1 MQVKVR
7 ASVPEG
13 AYVQTWRVRSY
24 EAERSGRIGI
34 STILRYLEAVATEH
48 STAAGFD
55 PHWYESQQSAW
66 VVRDMSALLC
76 DLPGIG
82 EDIGVATWVADARK
96 VQATR
101 EYAIWRQE
109 SGRLVARASA
119 RWAYVDR
126 VRGQPLRL
134 YPEFFTGF
142 AVLGHHMAPRQ
153 LLPTE
158 ESERPR
164 SESQLLLTAR
174 DYETDTQQHINNC
187 VYADWLREGLHLA
200 LPALRADDDAN
211 SADETAILRPRYY
224 EIEYVRPALAGDEL
238 RVATT
243 LHGRGR
249 RGLSAW
255 QEITNATEGSI
266 CVRARSEHLWA
277 GRGKRL
283 KGSQVRPESSRQE
296 EA

>member
-1 MQVKVR
+1 MAR
-7 ASVPEG
+7 ASVPDG

-24 EAERSGRIGI
+24 EVERNGLIGI
-34 STILRYLEAVATEH
+34 STVLRYFEAVATEH

-55 PHWYESQQSAW
+55 PHWYERQRSAW
-66 VVRDMSALLC
+66 VVRDMHALLG

-82 EDIGVATWVADARK
+82 EFIGVATWVADTRR

-119 RWAYVDR
+119 RWVYVDR

-142 AVLGHHMAPRQ
+142 ALLGHHMAPRH
-153 LLPTE
+153 LPPAE
-158 ESERPR
+158 ASEGPG

-200 LPALRADDDAN
+200 LPAVSASGDADAAN
-211 SADETAILRPRYY
+211 ENRVLQPRYY
-224 EIEYVRPALAGDEL
+224 QIEYVRPALPGDGI
-238 RVATT
+238 RVATR
-243 LHGRGR
+243 LHARGR
-249 RGLSAW
+249 RGLSVW
-255 QEITNATEGSI
+255 QEVANATGGSI
-266 CVRARSEHLWA
+266 CVRARSEQLWM
-277 GRGKRL
+277 KRSTP
-283 KGSQVRPESSRQE
+283 GGTPEE
-296 EA
+296 